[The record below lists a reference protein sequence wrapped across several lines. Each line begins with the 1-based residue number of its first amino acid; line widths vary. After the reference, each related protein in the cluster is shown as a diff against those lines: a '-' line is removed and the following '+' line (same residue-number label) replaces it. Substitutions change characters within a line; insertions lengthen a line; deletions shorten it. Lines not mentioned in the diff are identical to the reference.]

1 MFEFELHDPDAVL
14 GGTNSIHFNFARAL
28 KLMAYAT
35 APSPG
40 SRYQP
45 GSSWSV
51 VKYATAIEPRLG
63 TSSHQTAIANTG
75 IWDLDPHQKTVL
87 ADDMG
92 VGLALAAIDV
102 KYGIDGLW
110 DCYSLWLEEQLQLR
124 RDGRHRR
131 MPDFLILLRTPISGS
146 RLALL
151 ECKGSTRSTAATGQ
165 LTSACNQLSN
175 VSRVLGLS
183 RTKYTLPQVGIACA
197 LSPGDP
203 IAITVADPPE
213 DFTLPDDIEKRLR
226 ANYVA
231 LELAALGDVAAADSV
246 RTRYN
251 LPSWGRI
258 GFKNSILPRNET
270 LGINESV
277 TSMLPSGKRL
287 SAKARDVLDSTFI
300 DKLCLAQ
307 AQLIVG
313 PSRRAIELRANA
325 DDESALR
332 VESVAKT
339 VDTPSITTEYEVD
352 LTGTTS
358 AGGKRFC
365 GRRLN
370 IEVIG
375 RFLVGNESIAAIR
388 PFGSSWRVPEARSMA
403 RPACG
408 ISGKRILDA
417 TPGSAVDL
425 RQISQR

>member
-92 VGLALAAIDV
+92 VGLALAAIDM
-102 KYGIDGLW
+102 KLCMELTACGTATACG
-110 DCYSLWLEEQLQLR
+110 SRQLQLR

-300 DKLCLAQ
+300 DKLCLAR
-307 AQLIVG
+307 AQLIAG
-313 PSRRAIELRANA
+313 PSRQAIELRANA
-325 DDESALR
+325 DGESAL
-332 VESVAKT
+332 T
-339 VDTPSITTEYEVD
+339 VLS
-352 LTGTTS
+352 
-358 AGGKRFC
+358 R
-365 GRRLN
+365 
-370 IEVIG
+370 
-375 RFLVGNESIAAIR
+375 
-388 PFGSSWRVPEARSMA
+388 
-403 RPACG
+403 
-408 ISGKRILDA
+408 
-417 TPGSAVDL
+417 
-425 RQISQR
+425 